1 MHMYM
6 YHACTFVGCCLSF
19 CRQYLEAEVVEVV
32 MGWLGLVDTT
42 TANKNSR
49 MTRIMYMCTADDLY
63 IVHVYVHTC
72 VHVPPSVERRV
83 MSSTE
88 CEEGEGE

>member
-42 TANKNSR
+42 TANKNIKIECAC
-49 MTRIMYMCTADDLY
+49 TCTCIMH
-63 IVHVYVHTC
+63 VHLLAVA
-72 VHVPPSVERRV
+72 
-83 MSSTE
+83 
-88 CEEGEGE
+88 